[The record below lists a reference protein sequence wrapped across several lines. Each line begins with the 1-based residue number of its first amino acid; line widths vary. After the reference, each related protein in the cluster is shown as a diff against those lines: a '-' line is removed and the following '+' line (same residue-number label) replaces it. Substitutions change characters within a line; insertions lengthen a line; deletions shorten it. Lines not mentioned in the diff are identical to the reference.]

1 MLIANQ
7 QLEVADH
14 RELLPNTIFPVQGP
28 SVQAIIDLGFYPVTV
43 WLAHDRSTQKL
54 VPSQPYLID
63 GVCYTV
69 QVEDMTESDIQA
81 EKDSAM
87 ANIRAQRNQ
96 LLSSTDW
103 RFRSDLTP
111 SQEWKD
117 YCQALRDLPAS
128 IVASGADPRTWNS
141 WPKSPDAPI
150 NLGNEAVTLSGLN

>member
-7 QLEVADH
+7 ELQVADH
-14 RELLPNTIFPVQGP
+14 RELLPNTIFPIEGP

-43 WLAHDRSTQKL
+43 WLSYDQNTQKL
-54 VPSQPYLID
+54 VPSTPYLID

-69 QVEDMTESDIQA
+69 KVEDLTESDIQA
-81 EKDSAM
+81 QKDAAM
-87 ANIRAQRNQ
+87 ANIRAQRN
-96 LLSSTDW
+96 LMLSATDW
-103 RFRSDLTP
+103 RFRSDMNP

-141 WPKSPDAPI
+141 WPQSPDAPI